1 MVCLENICTWLKCNV
16 LSRMKACEDRQRGDS
31 SEVRGPNVR
40 SGVAVHKAG
49 LVHWYTKYRAGTQEY
64 SGTLQYTEYSA
75 GKLVHKSTGL
85 EQCSALVHHQTRQ
98 GCKLL
103 NTPEWGDTTKLSD
116 ENKNCELMHPL
127 QFVL

>member
-49 LVHWYTKYRAGTQEY
+49 LVHWYTKYRAGTQEF
-64 SGTLQYTEYSA
+64 SGTHS
-75 GKLVHKSTGL
+75 KVVHLSSPSTGL
-85 EQCSALVHHQTRQ
+85 VHRIQD
-98 GCKLL
+98 
-103 NTPEWGDTTKLSD
+103 W
-116 ENKNCELMHPL
+116 
-127 QFVL
+127 